1 VHRAT
6 PGDDRTVAPRR
17 YEGDVGD
24 GTVHAAYAVDM
35 LLPRPLFR
43 AFWALHKGI
52 DRLSG
57 GRIGTTRA
65 SGGRLGTLFLG
76 ATGRT
81 SGQPR
86 RNGLYYVEDGPNLV
100 VVASNAGADVDPG
113 WWRNLQAQ
121 PDADVEIAG
130 EHRAVRARAATPD
143 EQARLWPRF
152 VRASGAFAEYQAK
165 VTRRLP
171 VVILEPR

>member
-1 VHRAT
+1 MI
-6 PGDDRTVAPRR
+6 P
-17 YEGDVGD
+17 
-24 GTVHAAYAVDM
+24 
-35 LLPRPLFR
+35 PRPLIR

-52 DRLSG
+52 VRLSG
-57 GRIGTTRA
+57 GRIGTARA
-65 SGGRLGTLFLG
+65 SGRRLGTLFLG
-76 ATGRT
+76 STGHA

-100 VVASNAGADVDPG
+100 VVASNAGAAVDPA

-130 EHRAVRARAATPD
+130 QHQAVHARPATPE

-152 VRASGAFAEYQAK
+152 VRGSAMFNEYQANT
-165 VTRRLP
+165 TRRLP
-171 VVILEPR
+171 VVILEPRTETIAT

>member
-1 VHRAT
+1 MV
-6 PGDDRTVAPRR
+6 P
-17 YEGDVGD
+17 
-24 GTVHAAYAVDM
+24 
-35 LLPRPLFR
+35 PRPVFR

-52 DRLSG
+52 VRLSG
-57 GRIGTTRA
+57 GRIGTARA
-65 SGGRLGTLFLG
+65 AGGHLGTLFL
-76 ATGRT
+76 ASTGRS
-81 SGQPR
+81 SGQQR
-86 RNGLYYVEDGPNLV
+86 RNGLYYVEDGPNFV
-100 VVASNAGADVDPG
+100 VVASNAGADVDPA

-130 EHRAVRARAATPD
+130 QRHAVRARAATPE

-152 VRASGAFAEYQAK
+152 VRGSSAFAEYQAK